1 MKVSYLFY
9 IILSH
14 LNYIKTNIHFEN
26 IKIPHIQIYKNQT
39 QNNIL
44 PKITKNETEEKKIK
58 NKRKIDEASTCD
70 SASSY
75 ASSYEDCS
83 KFNNEENNTI
93 CCYVT
98 GVSGS
103 TDSSGCLEVHI
114 LFLNKTLEYNSDNVS
129 GKLICTSSKSNSFF
143 LSCFLFYFIA
153 IFVF

>member
-1 MKVSYLFY
+1 MSHLFY
-9 IILSH
+9 LILSH
-14 LNYIKTNIHFEN
+14 LNYIIANINFEK
-26 IKIPHIQIYKNQT
+26 IKIPQFQKKQNQT
-39 QNNIL
+39 QKNIL
-44 PKITKNETEEKKIK
+44 PKITINKTEDKKI
-58 NKRKIDEASTCD
+58 RKIDDSATCD

-75 ASSYEDCS
+75 ANSYDDCS

-114 LFLNKTLEYNSDNVS
+114 LFLNKTLEYSSDNVS

-143 LSCFLFYFIA
+143 LSCFLFYFIV

>member
-1 MKVSYLFY
+1 MSHLFY
-9 IILSH
+9 LILSH
-14 LNYIKTNIHFEN
+14 LNYIIANINFEK
-26 IKIPHIQIYKNQT
+26 IKIPQFQKKQNQT
-39 QNNIL
+39 QKNIL
-44 PKITKNETEEKKIK
+44 PKITINKTEDKKI
-58 NKRKIDEASTCD
+58 RKIDDSATCD

-75 ASSYEDCS
+75 ANSYDDCS

-153 IFVF
+153 IFFF

>member
-1 MKVSYLFY
+1 MKMSHLFY
-9 IILSH
+9 LILSH
-14 LNYIKTNIHFEN
+14 LNYIIANINFEK
-26 IKIPHIQIYKNQT
+26 IKIPQFQKKQNQT
-39 QNNIL
+39 QKNIL
-44 PKITKNETEEKKIK
+44 PKITINKTEDKKI
-58 NKRKIDEASTCD
+58 RKIDDSATCD

-75 ASSYEDCS
+75 ANSYDDCS

-143 LSCFLFYFIA
+143 LSCFLFYFIV